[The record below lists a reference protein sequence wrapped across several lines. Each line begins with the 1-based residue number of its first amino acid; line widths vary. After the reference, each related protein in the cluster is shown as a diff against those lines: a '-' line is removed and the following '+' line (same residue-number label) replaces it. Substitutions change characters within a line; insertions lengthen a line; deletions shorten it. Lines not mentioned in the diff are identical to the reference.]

1 MPDHRCEG
9 TVFTPSGQL
18 ERNRKEK
25 SHLLMIAVVASVIS
39 LAWLLRTEARPCVV
53 SLSLQQA
60 ETPVDDEFAQSED
73 APEKKQ
79 RQGDRAEHEYD
90 D

>member
-1 MPDHRCEG
+1 MPVHRCEG

-25 SHLLMIAVVASVIS
+25 EYLLMIAVAAFIIS
-39 LAWLLRTEARPCVV
+39 LPWLLRIEAKPWVM

-60 ETPVDDEFAQSED
+60 EPPVDYEFAQPED

-79 RQGDRAEHEYD
+79 RQDDRAEHEYD